1 MDVIVDVTGTYG
13 HHNHVGL
20 GGLPAVGE
28 RQLGEQEGLLY
39 TIPDILKESHKFASG
54 DRKDPR

>member
-1 MDVIVDVTGTYG
+1 MIVDVTGTYG
-13 HHNHVGL
+13 HHNHLGL

-54 DRKDPR
+54 DREDPR